1 MIIENDDKM
10 MMMMMKRVIFKV
22 LCHPQ
27 KKQQKRQTK
36 DTKCIL
42 PKNCFL
48 REREK
53 IRETKRQ
60 TAQKEILVSL
70 YENK

>member
-10 MMMMMKRVIFKV
+10 MMMMMKCVIFKF
-22 LCHPQ
+22 CHPL
-27 KKQQKRQTK
+27 KKTK
-36 DTKCIL
+36 KGQKCIIL
-42 PKNCFL
+42 EKLFSPR

-60 TAQKEILVSL
+60 QQHK
-70 YENK
+70 NKYLS

>member
-48 REREK
+48 RERE
-53 IRETKRQ
+53 RENTRNEK
-60 TAQKEILVSL
+60 TTAAQKENISL
-70 YENK
+70 RE